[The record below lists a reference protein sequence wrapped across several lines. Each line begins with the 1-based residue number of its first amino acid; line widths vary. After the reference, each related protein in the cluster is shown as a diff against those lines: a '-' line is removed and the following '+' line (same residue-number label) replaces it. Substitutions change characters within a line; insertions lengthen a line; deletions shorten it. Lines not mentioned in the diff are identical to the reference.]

1 MSKSQLLISSI
12 FKTFFLSLCIIS
24 IATFAHAQTASILPN
39 AKTTFLDSNGHPLT
53 AGQVFFYIPGT
64 TTPKTTWQD
73 AAETIPN
80 TNPVILDGAGRAL
93 ILGSGSYRQ
102 RVTDK
107 NGNLIWD
114 QVTSSAAGGGGGG
127 PTVGDGN
134 AVGTILPWS
143 GFVPPPNYL
152 FSYGQE
158 LSRTT
163 YSVLLAAITQV
174 QNITCQS
181 GSPTLTSVADTSQ
194 LPIGARVESACVSAS
209 SSVISKTVNTVTLN
223 TNAIVSV
230 TATATFFPWG
240 EGNGLTT
247 FNTPDLRGAYLPG
260 RCNMGGASCSILSN
274 PNYNDPN
281 AINGVGGGQTA
292 TLALANIP
300 PGITSSGSNNILVN
314 PAGNPGFFAAI
325 SPGTI
330 SATSFATVASGPSP
344 PASSSA
350 TWSGTAIFTGANN
363 ITVTSTG
370 SAATPFANLPPSKTI
385 NYIIKVLPDTNI
397 GTSSINQLA
406 PGVPNELAGTDS
418 NGIWGNVT
426 VPTGLSVASSALNFN
441 IPALTAQLTPSANND
456 YLILYNSASG
466 TTQKVTVGLV
476 ASSATA
482 GVSSFNGLTGAVTGI
497 SSIDGATGAVIGVDI
512 NSGRRVTTTP
522 TVSNSDCNR
531 PLYLGGNAQYTVT
544 INSSDTYSAGCR
556 FILINSDTYSGVG
569 TGRGKIMTINSITQH
584 PLYPGQQLTIR
595 QCLAAV
601 CGSNIWIPDQQ
612 VNGALGQF
620 WLLANAPVFFVDPA
634 GGSDTANDGLA
645 SGAANAFKTLGNCIV
660 VVGQAQIT
668 RNGSTTFCKVT
679 AGSSITEHVNILYYI
694 QAPIP
699 LQIQST
705 TNGTAFTWNCPS
717 AQTCVLLGDYGN
729 SQFQDIN
736 FVMADAPIIFQH
748 QYGIAETLTNVT
760 MTGNNGGFPLISCDT
775 NSQLNID
782 NGLTYGGV
790 ASLII
795 SACPNSLAQIN
806 GAIVGAGG
814 ATIGRFLNATTKSSV
829 LFGGGVTFSGTAPGS
844 ASIAT
849 GQSLVVNSTGSNIPG
864 GNPVPTTGAWY
875 CGTGGAA
882 SPGAINASFGG
893 TINGPC

>member
-12 FKTFFLSLCIIS
+12 FKTFFLSLCMIS

-39 AKTTFLDSNGHPLT
+39 AKTTFLDNNGNPLT
-53 AGQVFFYIPGT
+53 SGQVFFYIPGT

-80 TNPVILDGAGRAL
+80 TNPVILDGYGRAL

-107 NGNLIWD
+107 NHNLIWD

-127 PTVGDGN
+127 PKVGDGN

-260 RCNMGGASCSILSN
+260 RCNMGGASCSLLSN

-281 AINGVGGGQTA
+281 AINGVGGSQTA
-292 TLALANIP
+292 ILAAVNLPPHTHSPSTVNDPGHTHAGGQATNKSGFAGGSASTLWFGAAIATATAVT
-300 PGITSSGSNNILVN
+300 GITLSDT
-314 PAGNPGFFAAI
+314 
-325 SPGTI
+325 GTN
-330 SATSFATVASGPSP
+330 ASG
-344 PASSSA
+344 
-350 TWSGTAIFTGANN
+350 
-363 ITVTSTG
+363 TSTAFG
-370 SAATPFANLPPSKTI
+370 IVPPSKTI

-397 GTSSINQLA
+397 GTSSISQLA
-406 PGVPNELAGTDS
+406 PGVPNQLAGTDN

-441 IPALTAQLTPSANND
+441 IPALTAQVSPNANND
-456 YLILYNSASG
+456 YLILYNAASG

-476 ASSATA
+476 ASAATA

-522 TVSNSDCNR
+522 TVTNSDCNR
-531 PLYLGGNAQYTVT
+531 PLYLGGNTKYTVT

-556 FILINSDTYSGVG
+556 FILINSDTYTGVG
-569 TGRGKIMTINSITQH
+569 TGRGKLMAINGITNH
-584 PLYPGQQLTIR
+584 FLYPGQELTIR
-595 QCLAAV
+595 QCLTAV
-601 CGSNIWIPDQQ
+601 CGSNIWIADQTLSGVDGQ
-612 VNGALGQF
+612 VWF
-620 WLLANAPVFFVDPA
+620 APTNNVIFFMDT

-645 SGAANAFKTLGNCIV
+645 SGASGAFQSPPGCVGAAYARVYMRVLESTIICSGTAGQTFSPGTLTTAFFQLPNSSLTI
-660 VVGQAQIT
+660 
-668 RNGSTTFCKVT
+668 NSTTPGTQWNWSCFTNLPC
-679 AGSSITEHVNILYYI
+679 
-694 QAPIP
+694 
-699 LQIQST
+699 LQ
-705 TNGTAFTWNCPS
+705 F
-717 AQTCVLLGDYGN
+717 GD
-729 SQFQDIN
+729 N
-736 FVMADAPIIFQH
+736 F
-748 QYGIAETLTNVT
+748 L
-760 MTGNNGGFPLISCDT
+760 
-775 NSQLNID
+775 
-782 NGLTYGGV
+782 
-790 ASLII
+790 
-795 SACPNSLAQIN
+795 
-806 GAIVGAGG
+806 
-814 ATIGRFLNATTKSSV
+814 
-829 LFGGGVTFSGTAPGS
+829 GGVTDVNFVGSSTSPSLITGHQFSIIDLINVTLTGASNATNALTCDSDTHYNISGGFRFTGTMQLIINACQGSSWQITNGFSATGTASITRPFNFFSGSKGTFGGNVTYTNTG
-844 ASIAT
+844 AT
-849 GQSLVVNSTGSNIPG
+849 YAGEALISGNSVVNNFGTGTFPGLTGTPTVSTGGQFCNI
-864 GNPVPTTGAWY
+864 
-875 CGTGGAA
+875 GTG
-882 SPGAINASFGG
+882 
-893 TINGPC
+893 PC